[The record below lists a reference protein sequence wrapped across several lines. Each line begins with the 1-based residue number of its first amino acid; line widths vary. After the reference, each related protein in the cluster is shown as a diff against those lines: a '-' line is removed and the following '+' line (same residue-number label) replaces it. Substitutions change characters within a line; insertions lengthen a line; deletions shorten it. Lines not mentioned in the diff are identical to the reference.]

1 MSQLLQSASRV
12 AGLGPALSLPLFD
25 GGARRA
31 ALAGAEA
38 GRDAQI
44 AQYNQTVLDA
54 VREVADQ
61 AASLHALAAQSRQ
74 TDTAQTQAA
83 AARHSAQMRARAGLA
98 SELDALALDAPWLAQ
113 RRQAVELNTR
123 RQQARVG
130 LIKAL
135 GGGYALSDF
144 AENAQ

>member
-61 AASLHALAAQSRQ
+61 AASLRALAAQSRQ

-83 AARHSAQMRARAGLA
+83 AARHSAQMRARALA
-98 SELDALALDAPWLAQ
+98 WPASWTRWRWTPRGWPSAA
-113 RRQAVELNTR
+113 RRWSSTPAANKP
-123 RQQARVG
+123 AS
-130 LIKAL
+130 A
-135 GGGYALSDF
+135 
-144 AENAQ
+144 

>member
-61 AASLHALAAQSRQ
+61 AASL
-74 TDTAQTQAA
+74 
-83 AARHSAQMRARAGLA
+83 RAGRA
-98 SELDALALDAPWLAQ
+98 IPPNRHRPDPGRRRPPQRANARPRRPGQRAGRAGAGRPPWLAQ
-113 RRQAVELNTR
+113 RRQAVELNT
-123 RQQARVG
+123 AAN
-130 LIKAL
+130 KPAS
-135 GGGYALSDF
+135 A
-144 AENAQ
+144 

>member
-1 MSQLLQSASRV
+1 
-12 AGLGPALSLPLFD
+12 
-25 GGARRA
+25 
-31 ALAGAEA
+31 
-38 GRDAQI
+38 
-44 AQYNQTVLDA
+44 
-54 VREVADQ
+54 
-61 AASLHALAAQSRQ
+61 
-74 TDTAQTQAA
+74 
-83 AARHSAQMRARAGLA
+83 MRARAGLD

-135 GGGYALSDF
+135 GGGYASSDF